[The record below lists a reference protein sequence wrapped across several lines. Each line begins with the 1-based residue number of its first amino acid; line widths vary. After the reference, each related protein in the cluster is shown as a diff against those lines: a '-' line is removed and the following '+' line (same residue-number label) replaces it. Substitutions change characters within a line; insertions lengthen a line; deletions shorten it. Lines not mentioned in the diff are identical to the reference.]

1 MTGYYCYHC
10 HVMAADFTAMKPT
23 LNAHLVAEQPVLRW
37 TKGDTDGIE
46 IHKAEDNSGGYK
58 SLAY

>member
-1 MTGYYCYHC
+1 
-10 HVMAADFTAMKPT
+10 MAADFTAMKPT